1 MSTIDI
7 NKGDSVL
14 TLAGA
19 AIAVTYTAGSGFQAG
34 GAGVV
39 GLQLWATIVT
49 DAASSINTVTFA
61 VETSDDGLTYAP
73 TLAVPHVGAGTQD
86 VEPSFGGLAV
96 GTTYKRRISVLP
108 QYIGTAKY
116 VRLKAKANAAGTGT
130 DAIGVVGTG
139 W

>member
-7 NKGDSVL
+7 KKGDSLL
-14 TLAGA
+14 TLAGT
-19 AIAVTYTAGSGFQAG
+19 AILTTYTAGSSFQAG
-34 GAGVV
+34 AAGVV
-39 GLQLWATIVT
+39 GLQLWITIVT

-61 VETSDDGLTYAP
+61 IETSNDALTYAP
-73 TLAVPHVGAGTQD
+73 TLAIPHVGAGTQD

-96 GTTYKRRISVLP
+96 GTTYLRRISVPP

-116 VRLKAKANAAGTGT
+116 VRLKAKANAAGVGT